1 MPKVTVYSTQA
12 CPYCHMAKDYLKEKG
27 VSFEDIDV
35 GADTAKAEEIVQKS
49 GQMGVP
55 VIDVDGKIII
65 GFNRAEIDKALN
77 LK

>member
-35 GADTAKAEEIVQKS
+35 GADTAKAEEMVQIR
-49 GQMGVP
+49 P
-55 VIDVDGKIII
+55 DG
-65 GFNRAEIDKALN
+65 RAGYRC
-77 LK
+77 

>member
-1 MPKVTVYSTQA
+1 MSKVTVYSTQA

-27 VSFEDIDV
+27 ISFEDIDV
-35 GADTAKAEEIVQKS
+35 GADPAKAEEMTQKS

-55 VIDVDGKIII
+55 VLEIDGKIII

>member
-35 GADTAKAEEIVQKS
+35 GADTAKAEEIVKS